1 MFFGTKFMRVE
12 KVRTETISAKIAR
25 QIESNILSGDL
36 GKGEK
41 LPSERDL
48 AEQFDVSRPSI
59 REAINKLEAKGII
72 YKVPGGGSYICE
84 TLGASFT
91 DPLLELL
98 VNNQDAAFDMLEMR
112 YAIEGLSAYLAALRA
127 TEEDKELIQKRYDEL
142 LEANKHQN
150 TKVEAACDVN
160 FHLSIAMAT
169 HNPMLLHIMQSLFN
183 VLQKS
188 ISITLIDLFKDS
200 AHRIDIKDQ
209 HSEILDMVLKNDAT
223 AAKFAMQKHL
233 SWVESCITKLRNEE
247 KHEKIYFNRENTLA
261 NLVKV
266 DE

>member
-1 MFFGTKFMRVE
+1 MRVE
-12 KVRTETISAKIAR
+12 KVKTETISDKIAR
-25 QIESNILSGDL
+25 QIEDNILSGGL
-36 GKGEK
+36 NVGEK

-48 AEQFDVSRPSI
+48 AEQFAVSRPSI
-59 REAINKLEAKGII
+59 REAVNKLQAKGII
-72 YKVPGGGSYICE
+72 SKIPGGGTYICE

-98 VNNQDAAFDMLEMR
+98 VNNRDAAFDMLEMR

-127 TEEDKELIQKRYDEL
+127 TEEDKALIQQRYDEL
-142 LEANKHQN
+142 LDAHEQQN

-200 AHRIDIKDQ
+200 GHRGDIKNQ
-209 HSEILDMVLKNDAT
+209 HTEILNMILQNDAV
-223 AAKFAMQKHL
+223 AAKSAMQVHL
-233 SWVESCITKLRNEE
+233 SWVETCMTTLRNTDKKEQV
-247 KHEKIYFNRENTLA
+247 YFNRENTLA
-261 NLVKV
+261 NLEKLVK
-266 DE
+266 

>member
-1 MFFGTKFMRVE
+1 MRVD
-12 KVRTETISAKIAR
+12 KVKTETISDKIAR
-25 QIESNILSGDL
+25 QIEDNILNGGL
-36 GKGEK
+36 HAGEK
-41 LPSERDL
+41 LPSERAL

-59 REAINKLEAKGII
+59 REAINKLQARGII
-72 YKVPGGGSYICE
+72 AKTHGGGSYICE

-98 VNNQDAAFDMLEMR
+98 VNNRDAPFDMLEMR

-127 TEEDKELIQKRYDEL
+127 TQEDKELIQKRYDEL
-142 LEANKHQN
+142 LVAHLQQN

-188 ISITLIDLFKDS
+188 ISITLQDLFRDS
-200 AHRIDIKDQ
+200 AHRENVKDQ
-209 HSEILDMVLKNDAT
+209 HTEVLNMVLQNDAA
-223 AAKFAMQKHL
+223 AAKSAMQAHL
-233 SWVESCITKLRNEE
+233 SWVESCITVLHNNE
-247 KHEKIYFNRENTLA
+247 KHEQVYFNRKNTLS
-261 NLVKV
+261 NLEKLTK
-266 DE
+266 

>member
-1 MFFGTKFMRVE
+1 MRVE
-12 KVRTETISAKIAR
+12 KVKTETISDKIAR
-25 QIESNILSGDL
+25 QIEENILSGGL
-36 GKGEK
+36 NVGEK

-48 AEQFDVSRPSI
+48 AEQFSVSRPSI
-59 REAINKLEAKGII
+59 REAINKLQAKGII
-72 YKVPGGGSYICE
+72 SKIPGGGTYICE

-98 VNNQDAAFDMLEMR
+98 VNNRDAAFDMLEMR

-127 TEEDKELIQKRYDEL
+127 TQEDKEFIQKRFDEL
-142 LEANKHQN
+142 LDAHSQQN

-188 ISITLIDLFKDS
+188 ISITLIDLFRDS
-200 AHRIDIKDQ
+200 SHREDIKDQ
-209 HSEILDMVLKNDAT
+209 HARVLDMILKNDAA
-223 AAKFAMQKHL
+223 AAKTAMQKHL
-233 SWVESCITKLRNEE
+233 SWVESCITTLRIEDKNT
-247 KHEKIYFNRENTLA
+247 KVYFDRDNTLA
-261 NLVKV
+261 NLMKA

>member
-1 MFFGTKFMRVE
+1 MRVE
-12 KVRTETISAKIAR
+12 KVKTVTISDKIAR
-25 QIESNILSGDL
+25 QIEGNILSGDL
-36 GKGEK
+36 DKGEK

-59 REAINKLEAKGII
+59 REAIKKLEAKGII

-98 VNNQDAAFDMLEMR
+98 VNKPDAAFDMLEMR

-127 TEEDKELIQKRYDEL
+127 TKEDKELIQKRYDEL
-142 LEANKHQN
+142 LEAHLQQN

-160 FHLSIAMAT
+160 FHLAIAMAT
-169 HNPMLLHIMQSLFN
+169 HNPMLLHIMQSLFD

-200 AHRIDIKDQ
+200 GHRGNIKDQ
-209 HSEILDMVLKNDAT
+209 HTEILNMILTNDAE
-223 AAKFAMQKHL
+223 AAKSSMQKHL
-233 SWVESCITKLRNEE
+233 SWVESGVNKLRNKERPEE
-247 KHEKIYFNRENTLA
+247 ISFNRENTLA
-261 NLVKV
+261 NLTNVHK
-266 DE
+266 